1 MAAKDAVNRALRRV
15 SGYELRRAGGQ
26 PGSGSEERLVRTP
39 VFVMC
44 TVRSGSTLLRVV
56 LNSHSRICAP
66 HELHL
71 PLINVGFTEGY
82 TRLAVRELGLNKA
95 QLEYL
100 LWDRVLDR
108 ELRRSGKDVM
118 VDKTP
123 DNALAW
129 RRIVECWPDARFIY
143 LLRHP
148 AAIVSSLQDALADHD
163 VAAVVDEVM
172 PYARGME
179 EARAARP
186 GLTVRYEDL
195 VAAPER
201 VMREV
206 CAFLGVPW
214 EPQMLDYGM
223 HDHGTYE
230 AGIGDWSDNIRSGRI
245 QLPRAI
251 PDVSAFPPAVA
262 DLARD
267 WGY

>member
-15 SGYELRRAGGQ
+15 SGFELRRAAG
-26 PGSGSEERLVRTP
+26 PRASGPEERLVRAP

-71 PLINVGFTEGY
+71 PLLAVGFEEGY

-108 ELRRSGKDVM
+108 ELRRSGKDVI
-118 VDKTP
+118 VEKTP

-129 RRIVECWPDARFIY
+129 RRIVECWPDARFVY

-148 AAIVSSLQDALADHD
+148 AAVVNSLHAALNDRD
-163 VAAVVDEVM
+163 VGAVVDEVM
-172 PYARGME
+172 PYARGMD

-195 VAAPER
+195 VTTPET
-201 VMREV
+201 VMRDV
-206 CAFLGVPW
+206 CAFLEVAW
-214 EPQMLDYGM
+214 EPQMLNYGE

-245 QLPRAI
+245 QPPQAI
-251 PDVSAFPPAVA
+251 PYVSAFPPEVA
-262 DLARD
+262 ELARA